1 MAIRRTDVGSA
12 GRTIEVKG
20 YTVTSINVDLNLST
34 ESCKAD
40 RGIKE

>member
-12 GRTIEVKG
+12 GRRTEVKG
-20 YTVTSINVDLNLST
+20 YTVTSINVDLNWST

-40 RGIKE
+40 GGVKE